1 MWNGIMWCSVWENQ
15 ARSLLALAA
24 RCLAAGQ
31 LLVGDLLV
39 KLGRTRESSFSK
51 ISLAN
56 SHKVI
61 TQGNSSLINPTQE
74 PLSLQT
80 KAIINVLNFVQASS
94 ICTSVSSVAQYK
106 ISVLQNQLKL
116 MQYLF
121 IFNPTKAYTNSRNR
135 YCCRRRVMNTQ
146 QM

>member
-1 MWNGIMWCSVWENQ
+1 MVGE
-15 ARSLLALAA
+15 
-24 RCLAAGQ
+24 
-31 LLVGDLLV
+31 LLVE
-39 KLGRTRESSFSK
+39 LGRTRESSFSK

-121 IFNPTKAYTNSRNR
+121 IFNPTKA
-135 YCCRRRVMNTQ
+135 
-146 QM
+146 